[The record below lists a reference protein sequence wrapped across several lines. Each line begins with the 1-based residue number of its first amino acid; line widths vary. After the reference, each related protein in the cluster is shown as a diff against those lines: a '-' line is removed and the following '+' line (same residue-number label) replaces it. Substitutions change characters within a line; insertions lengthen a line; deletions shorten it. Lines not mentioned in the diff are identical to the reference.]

1 MSPALCSSRSVMVE
15 IIVAFCL
22 VRASLLATVPLILL
36 VKSLIVDVK
45 LLVAEKIC
53 ADLDSATRIAF

>member
-1 MSPALCSSRSVMVE
+1 
-15 IIVAFCL
+15 
-22 VRASLLATVPLILL
+22 LILL